1 MTADLD
7 KLAAETEA
15 DRLTGVYLRVQALAQ
30 AQRVDFVQAGR
41 EAVAQRLISATD
53 WLMVREATGGQ

>member
-1 MTADLD
+1 MNADLD
-7 KLAAETEA
+7 KLAAEAEA

-30 AQRVDFVQAGR
+30 AQRVDFVQAGW
-41 EAVAQRLISATD
+41 EAVAQGLISATD